1 VSHKTELKTTLNNK
15 EYLLK
20 ALDKLKVKYSVA
32 EGNQLTTKGHY
43 GIHEKVE
50 VLIHEV
56 NGHKTSD
63 AIGFQL
69 TEDGNYKVTGDFY
82 STGTSA
88 QSLTSDITVEAK
100 SLESNDRLMQMGF
113 NLESVNDNSKE
124 VELVFTRWV

>member
-1 VSHKTELKTTLNNK
+1 VSHKTELKTALNNR

-20 ALDKLKVKYSVA
+20 ALDKLKVKYSVG
-32 EGNQLTTKGHY
+32 EGNTLTTKGNY
-43 GIHEKVE
+43 GVHEKVE
-50 VLIHEV
+50 ILIHEV
-56 NGHKTSD
+56 NGHRTTD

-69 TEDGNYKVTGDFY
+69 TEDGNYKITGDFY

-88 QSLTSDITVEAK
+88 SELTADATLEAK

-113 NLESVNDNSKE
+113 NLDHTSENSKE